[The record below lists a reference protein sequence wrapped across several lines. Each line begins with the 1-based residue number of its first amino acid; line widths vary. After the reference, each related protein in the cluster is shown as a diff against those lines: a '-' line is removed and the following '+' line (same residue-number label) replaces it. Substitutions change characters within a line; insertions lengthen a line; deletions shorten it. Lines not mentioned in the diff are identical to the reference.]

1 MTDVTPFLTRKN
13 LSRSSSATR
22 AQQQPLQR
30 REATHTLP
38 MVNTPSPPDYTVLTV
53 QPKVGLHTQPQSQQ
67 QQQQQMQI
75 QMQIPQSSRPI
86 KSEEKDARKQ
96 EQTQPQQPPHQT
108 QQPQQAQ
115 QQGGF
120 RRGNSQQNSNIYSP
134 GVDYGLQDKNEG
146 NNIKKKSGT
155 AKGHYNSLPNS
166 KLMQIPLF
174 RPRGEQNQGSSSSQA
189 PTQGQGQGQDRQQ
202 YGTVPFEKQALIKQ
216 STRDTYPLPLST
228 TSNTSATSNIFES
241 INPFKGFNPFGLNQ
255 QQNVTNAN
263 PPVNRIPP
271 TITNSPNAAKSP
283 KVELI
288 HSRPTR
294 PIAGAGFFSS
304 PSSSFGLLSSISGGG
319 GGGGGGR
326 SGRSSDALSDVAG
339 QGDPHN
345 GRQRV
350 LRASS
355 NNAFNWF
362 SSGENSSEYGAMSA
376 PRSEDDLTFMVRASV
391 TRPTTVPKN
400 PTSPSLSHND
410 FT

>member
-1 MTDVTPFLTRKN
+1 MDELTRRNTMTDVTPSLTRKN

-53 QPKVGLHTQPQSQQ
+53 QPKVELHTQLQQ
-67 QQQQQMQI
+67 QQPQPQQM
-75 QMQIPQSSRPI
+75 QMQIPQSSRPL
-86 KSEEKDARKQ
+86 KSEENDTRKQ
-96 EQTQPQQPPHQT
+96 EQQQSQPT
-108 QQPQQAQ
+108 QQKQ

-120 RRGNSQQNSNIYSP
+120 RRGSSQQNSNIYSP
-134 GVDYGLQDKNEG
+134 GVDYGLSDKNEG
-146 NNIKKKSGT
+146 NIKKKSGT

-174 RPRGEQNQGSSSSQA
+174 RPRGEQPQGPSSSQA
-189 PTQGQGQGQDRQQ
+189 PTQGQGQGQGKGQQ
-202 YGTVPFEKQALIKQ
+202 YSTLPFEKQTFVKQ
-216 STRDTYPLPLST
+216 STRDNYPLPPST
-228 TSNTSATSNIFES
+228 TSTTSNIFES

-263 PPVNRIPP
+263 PVNRIPT

-319 GGGGGGR
+319 GGGGGGGGR
-326 SGRSSDALSDVAG
+326 SGRSSDALSDATG
-339 QGDPHN
+339 TGDSHN
-345 GRQRV
+345 SRQRV

-391 TRPTTVPKN
+391 TRPTNVPKN
-400 PTSPSLSHND
+400 PTSPSSLSHND